1 MPGSPAGDTVT
12 AKANPIEESSM
23 ENVKENSDLLAALS
37 DGMADAVEKVSGSV
51 VRVNGRRRRP
61 ASGVVYARNAVL
73 TASHVLEREED
84 LSVVTADGRTLP
96 AQFVGRDPSS
106 DLAVLSVEGL
116 DVEAALAGGEP
127 RIGQLALAVGS
138 PGRGDGSRA
147 SLGVVSSVGG
157 PMRTWR
163 GPRLERYIQ
172 TDATPYPGFSG
183 GPLADARG
191 KVLGIMTTGLARG
204 AALAI
209 PADLAWRVAK
219 TIEERGSL
227 KRGYLGILSQ
237 PVQLPDGQRLG
248 LTQRGGLLVVGV
260 EDGSPADRGGLI
272 IGDILA
278 TLDGQPVEDTEDL
291 LVLLTGE
298 RVGRE
303 VPVKVVRGGE
313 LQELQVTVGERG

>member
-1 MPGSPAGDTVT
+1 
-12 AKANPIEESSM
+12 M

-37 DGMADAVEKVSGSV
+37 DGMADAVEKVSESV

-84 LSVVTADGRTLP
+84 LSVVTADGRRLP

-116 DVEAALAGGEP
+116 NVSSSARRGEP
-127 RIGQLALAVGS
+127 RIGQLALAVGG
-138 PGRGDGSRA
+138 PGRGEGSRA
-147 SLGVVSSVGG
+147 SWASLVSVGG
-157 PMRTWR
+157 PMRTGGGR
-163 GPRLERYIQ
+163 GRS
-172 TDATPYPGFSG
+172 ATSRPTRRRIPASRAGRSSTRGEGARDHDHRPG
-183 GPLADARG
+183 A
-191 KVLGIMTTGLARG
+191 G

-237 PVQLPDGQRLG
+237 PVQLPDGQRRAHAEG
-248 LTQRGGLLVVGV
+248 RPPSSS
-260 EDGSPADRGGLI
+260 GSRTAAPR
-272 IGDILA
+272 
-278 TLDGQPVEDTEDL
+278 
-291 LVLLTGE
+291 
-298 RVGRE
+298 
-303 VPVKVVRGGE
+303 
-313 LQELQVTVGERG
+313 TVAASS

>member
-1 MPGSPAGDTVT
+1 
-12 AKANPIEESSM
+12 M
-23 ENVKENSDLLAALS
+23 ENVKESSDLLAALS
-37 DGMADAVEKVSGSV
+37 DGMADAVEKISKSV

-61 ASGVVYARNAVL
+61 ASGVVYAQNAVL

-96 AQFVGRDPSS
+96 AKFVGRDPSS

-191 KVLGIMTTGLARG
+191 NVLGIMTTGLARG

-209 PADLAWRVAK
+209 PADIAWRVAK

-248 LTQRGGLLVVGV
+248 LAQRGGLLVVGV
-260 EDGSPADRGGLI
+260 EDGSPADRSGLI

-303 VPVKVVRGGE
+303 VPVKVIRGGE

>member
-1 MPGSPAGDTVT
+1 
-12 AKANPIEESSM
+12 M
-23 ENVKENSDLLAALS
+23 ENVKDSSDLLAALS
-37 DGMADAVEKVSGSV
+37 DGMADAVENVSESV

-116 DVEAALAGGEP
+116 DVEAAAPAEGEP

-138 PGRGDGSRA
+138 PGRGEGSRA

-183 GPLADARG
+183 GPLVDARG
-191 KVLGIMTTGLARG
+191 RVLGIMTTGLARG

-219 TIEERGSL
+219 TIDERGSL

-313 LQELQVTVGERG
+313 MQELQVTVGERG